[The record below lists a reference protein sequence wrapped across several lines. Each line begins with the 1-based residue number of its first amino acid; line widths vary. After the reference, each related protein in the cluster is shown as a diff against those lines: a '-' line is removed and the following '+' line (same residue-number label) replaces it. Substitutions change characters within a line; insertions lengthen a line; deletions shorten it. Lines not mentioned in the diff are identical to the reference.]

1 MYVRLLLSSLCVE
14 SWSVVG
20 VGSKSG
26 VDGLGDEALLS
37 ESVEEG
43 LSDMVV
49 CEFEFIGRAGFVVGN
64 TGAVCGGWDVL
75 LSVVIVRSEALA
87 AGTETVL
94 LSF

>member
-1 MYVRLLLSSLCVE
+1 ME
-14 SWSVVG
+14 SWSVAG

-26 VDGLGDEALLS
+26 VDGVGEEALLS

-49 CEFEFIGRAGFVVGN
+49 CEFEFVWRTGFVVGN

-75 LSVVIVRSEALA
+75 LSVVIVRSEAFVA
-87 AGTETVL
+87 ETETVL